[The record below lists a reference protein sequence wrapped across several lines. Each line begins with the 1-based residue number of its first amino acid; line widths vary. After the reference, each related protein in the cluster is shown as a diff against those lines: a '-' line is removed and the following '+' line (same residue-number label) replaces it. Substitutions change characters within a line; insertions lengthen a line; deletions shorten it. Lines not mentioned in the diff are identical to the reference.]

1 MIYPLPNPSLEDLQ
15 VIAQVDEMRLRL
27 KFMLQQAP
35 RRWSGMLRRSTFA
48 RAIQGSN
55 SIEGFHVTVDEAAA
69 AVDGEEPLDEKTE
82 AWYAVRGYREAMTFI
97 LQAASDPHFVHHEAV
112 LRSLHFMMTSFD
124 LKSNPGRWRP
134 GAIYVKRDGTQEI
147 VYEGPDA
154 ALLPQLT
161 AELVDQLN
169 ATTAVPVLVRAAMA
183 HLNLVMIHPYSDGN
197 GRMSR
202 ALQTLVLAREG
213 VLDPTFSSIEEYLG
227 RNTPAYYEVLG
238 LVGQGAWH
246 PANDVTPWVRF
257 CLTAHYRQ
265 AETLLRRTQE
275 TGALA
280 GLLEQEV
287 QRLGLNDRTVMALLN
302 AAYGYR
308 VRNADY
314 RIAADVSEAVATR
327 DLTALLTAGL
337 LVAHGEKRGRFY
349 EAGKRVRELR
359 AATDHPRVQT
369 DPYKGTRVEEA
380 PGIHAT
386 P

>member
-55 SIEGFHVTVDEAAA
+55 SIEGFQVTVDEAAA

-82 AWYAVRGYREAMTFI
+82 AWYAIRGYREAMTFI

-314 RIAADVSEAVATR
+314 RIAADVSETVATR
-327 DLTALLTAGL
+327 DLTALVTAGL

>member
-1 MIYPLPNPSLEDLQ
+1 MIYPLPNPSQEDLQ
-15 VIAQVDEMRLRL
+15 VVAQVDEMRLRL

-55 SIEGFHVTVDEAAA
+55 SIEGFQVTVDEAAA
-69 AVDGEEPLDEKTE
+69 VVDGEEPLDEKTE

-169 ATTAVPVLVRAAMA
+169 ATTGVPVLVRAAMA

-265 AETLLRRTQE
+265 AETLLRRTEE

-308 VRNADY
+308 VRNPDY

-327 DLTALLTAGL
+327 DLTALVTAGL

-349 EAGKRVRELR
+349 EAGDRVRELR